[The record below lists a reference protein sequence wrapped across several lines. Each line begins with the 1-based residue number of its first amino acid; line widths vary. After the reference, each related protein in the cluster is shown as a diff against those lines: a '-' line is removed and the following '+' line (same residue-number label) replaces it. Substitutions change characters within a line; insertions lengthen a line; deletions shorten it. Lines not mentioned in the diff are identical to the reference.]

1 MTQNID
7 LSSKVRM
14 HFSLALEDGTI
25 VDSTTD
31 GEPMDFQ
38 MGDGTLIEGLELA
51 LIGLS
56 AGEKQTLS
64 IPPETGYGF
73 PEEDNTH
80 ELPLSDFEAELK
92 PEPGVIMSFDLP
104 NGEQVPGTVIAVE
117 GDQVKVDFNHPLMG
131 REVVF
136 SVEILEVSS

>member
-1 MTQNID
+1 MSKTID
-7 LSSKVRM
+7 QTSKIRM
-14 HFSLALEDGTI
+14 HFTLALEDGTL
-25 VDSTTD
+25 VDSSND
-31 GEPMDFQ
+31 GEPMAFQ

-56 AGEKQTLS
+56 AGDKQTLS

-73 PEEDNTH
+73 PEEDNVH
-80 ELPLSDFEAELK
+80 ALPLAEFSDELK
-92 PEPGVIMSFDLP
+92 PEEGLIMSFDLP

-131 REVVF
+131 REVIF
-136 SVEILEVSS
+136 SVEILEVT